1 VYPACLKTN
10 PNQERV
16 TLISAVESGVTTLGE
31 EEHVYQI
38 FKYLAMRMRKIK
50 VKHSSASD
58 KDKDTEGVQNVT
70 WKEAIAAL
78 DRCLFWVCLLIVY
91 PMRSPMSAGILN
103 VNMLNTDSR
112 MIGVIM
118 FMITNNGFRSITIV
132 NLTFVSCVSNSS
144 VALEDTISHSP

>member
-1 VYPACLKTN
+1 MGTFIV
-10 PNQERV
+10 
-16 TLISAVESGVTTLGE
+16 LISAVESGVTTLGE

-78 DRCLFWVCLLIVY
+78 DRCLFWVCLLI
-91 PMRSPMSAGILN
+91 
-103 VNMLNTDSR
+103 
-112 MIGVIM
+112 
-118 FMITNNGFRSITIV
+118 F
-132 NLTFVSCVSNSS
+132 
-144 VALEDTISHSP
+144 TISSIVVFFVAGLKY